1 MCGKEE
7 MKMSILVL
15 GGAGYIGSHTVYA
28 LIERGEEVV
37 IIDNLQT
44 GFKKLIHPDAKFYL
58 GDVRDKEFMKKVFEQ
73 EDIKGVIHFC
83 ANSLVG
89 VSMVEPLDYYDNN
102 LYGMICLLEI
112 MRDFDVKHIVFSS
125 TAAVYGEPNH
135 VPILEEDSTI
145 PTNPYGETKLAME
158 KLMRWCEKAYG
169 ITWVAL
175 RYFNA
180 CGAHENKLIGELHD
194 PETHLIPIV
203 LQVAQG
209 KRDTIRVFGDDY
221 DSEDGTCIR
230 DYIHVNDLADAHI
243 KALNYLYDKGRSDIF
258 NLGNGTGYSV
268 LEIIEAAKKIT
279 KKPIHVTMD
288 VRRPGDPAKLVANS
302 NKAKLILGW
311 QPRYTN
317 IEEIIETAWNF
328 YVNNQ

>member
-28 LIERGEEVV
+28 LIERGEDVV
-37 IIDNLQT
+37 IVDNLQT
-44 GFKKLIHPDAKFYL
+44 GFKKLIHPDAKFYQ
-58 GDVRDKEFMKKVFEQ
+58 GDVRDKAFMKKVFEQ

-89 VSMVEPLDYYDNN
+89 VSMREPLDYYDNN

-125 TAAVYGEPNH
+125 TAAVYGEPTQ

-209 KRDTIRVFGDDY
+209 KRDTIRVFGNDY
-221 DSEDGTCIR
+221 DSKDGTCIR

-288 VRRPGDPAKLVANS
+288 LRRPGDPAKLVANS
-302 NKAKLILGW
+302 NKAKSILGW
-311 QPRYTN
+311 QPRYTS
-317 IEEIIETAWNF
+317 IEGIIETAWNF

>member
-1 MCGKEE
+1 
-7 MKMSILVL
+7 MSILVL

-243 KALNYLYDKGRSDIF
+243 KSLNYLYDKGRSDIF

>member
-1 MCGKEE
+1 
-7 MKMSILVL
+7 MSILVL

>member
-1 MCGKEE
+1 
-7 MKMSILVL
+7 MSILVL
-15 GGAGYIGSHTVYA
+15 GGAGYIGSHSVYA
-28 LIERGEEVV
+28 LIEKGENVV
-37 IIDNLQT
+37 IVDNLQT
-44 GFKKLIHPDAKFYL
+44 GFRKLVHPKAKFYL
-58 GDVRDKEFMKKVFEQ
+58 GDVRDKSFMASVFEQ

-89 VSMVEPLDYYDNN
+89 VSMIEPLDYYDNN
-102 LYGMICLLEI
+102 LYGMICLLEV
-112 MRDFDVKHIVFSS
+112 MRDFGVKHIVFSS
-125 TAAVYGEPNH
+125 TAAVYGEPSH
-135 VPILEEDSTI
+135 VPIAEEDSTI

-158 KLMRWCEKAYG
+158 KLMRWCDKAYG

-180 CGAHENKLIGELHD
+180 CGAHENGLIGELHD

-221 DSEDGTCIR
+221 ETDDGTCIR

-243 KALNYLYDKGRSDIF
+243 KALDHLYDNGSSEIF
-258 NLGNGTGYSV
+258 NLGNGNGYSV

-288 VRRPGDPAKLVANS
+288 LRRPGDPAKLVANS
-302 NKAKLILGW
+302 NKAKSILGW

-317 IEEIIETAWNF
+317 IEEIIATAWNF

>member
-243 KALNYLYDKGRSDIF
+243 KSLNYLYDKGRSDIF